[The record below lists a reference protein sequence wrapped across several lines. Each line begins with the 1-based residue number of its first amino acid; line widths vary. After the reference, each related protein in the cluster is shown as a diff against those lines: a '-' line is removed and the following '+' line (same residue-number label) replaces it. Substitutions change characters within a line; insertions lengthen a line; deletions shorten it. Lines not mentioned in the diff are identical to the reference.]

1 MDQQLDIVSFKE
13 LLPSLNDIF
22 IKLVEGTP
30 VSRSFETK
38 KDQLEYLTRVQK
50 KTFIVSTLLLPVLYV
65 GLIFGMGFIAEKSRE
80 TLSIAVIDSSG
91 YFSAPI
97 LEKQNQFDSSS
108 TLTLVNDRSEAQLK
122 EKEDGY
128 DGYLI
133 IPALDWTKGLDS
145 LPLNTYKSYGSA
157 TTAAVEAKINRI
169 WSEVLNDS
177 LQIDIGKQ
185 MILSQSRIGIKAKN
199 IIDEKSDSDT
209 AEGIGYVAGLLMY
222 FILLV
227 YGSQV
232 MMGVMEEKT
241 NRIAEVIVSSV
252 RPFQMMLGKIIGIGA
267 VALTQF
273 LLWIVFI
280 LAAYNI
286 AKEAGTQM
294 GAAEMV
300 GNMQRLFTNVDVPL
314 ILFCFGFY
322 FLAGFFFYASL
333 YGAVGS
339 AVNEDIR
346 EAQSLSF
353 PITMLVIIS
362 IAMMTASIANP
373 SSSIAV
379 WGSLI
384 PFSSPIVMMARIP
397 YGVPGTVPWWQL
409 IASMIILVLS
419 FLAMVWVAGKI
430 YRTGILLYGKKVTW
444 AEMLKWIFRKN

>member
-1 MDQQLDIVSFKE
+1 LH
-13 LLPSLNDIF
+13 
-22 IKLVEGTP
+22 
-30 VSRSFETK
+30 
-38 KDQLEYLTRVQK
+38 
-50 KTFIVSTLLLPVLYV
+50 
-65 GLIFGMGFIAEKSRE
+65 
-80 TLSIAVIDSSG
+80 
-91 YFSAPI
+91 
-97 LEKQNQFDSSS
+97 
-108 TLTLVNDRSEAQLK
+108 
-122 EKEDGY
+122 
-128 DGYLI
+128 
-133 IPALDWTKGLDS
+133 
-145 LPLNTYKSYGSA
+145 TYKSYGSA

-169 WSEVLNDS
+169 WSEVVNDS
-177 LQIDIGKQ
+177 LQIDLGKQ
-185 MILSQSRIGIKAKN
+185 LILTQSRIGIKAKN
-199 IIDEKSDSDT
+199 VIDEKSDSDT

-273 LLWIVFI
+273 LLWIAFI
-280 LAAYNI
+280 LVAYNV

-300 GNMQRLFTNVDVPL
+300 GNMQRLFTKVDVPL
-314 ILFCFGFY
+314 ILGCFGFY

-353 PITMLVIIS
+353 PITMLVILS

-373 SSSIAV
+373 SGPIAV
-379 WGSLI
+379 WGSLL

-409 IASMIILVLS
+409 LASMAILVLS
-419 FLAMVWVAGKI
+419 FLAMVWFAGKI
-430 YRTGILLYGKKVTW
+430 YRTGILMYGKKITW
-444 AEMLKWIFRKN
+444 GEMLKWIVRKN